1 VQHFSIE
8 YLFLSPIGPFKDHV
22 ERELND
28 RGVPYLN
35 TGYRSLWWAFN
46 TTNGDGMESP
56 WYDLCETQV
65 HFTKKDKFRSKEAVE
80 LVINPPNC
88 PRRVLLLNRR
98 YYYDGV
104 QDQSPFY
111 RPPPLLPLETHDFLW
126 FIAGH
131 GVLIVH
137 GPSLV
142 AKVLASAAG

>member
-1 VQHFSIE
+1 
-8 YLFLSPIGPFKDHV
+8 
-22 ERELND
+22 
-28 RGVPYLN
+28 
-35 TGYRSLWWAFN
+35 
-46 TTNGDGMESP
+46 
-56 WYDLCETQV
+56 V
-65 HFTKKDKFRSKEAVE
+65 HFTKKDKFRSKEAIE

-88 PRRVLLLNRR
+88 PRRVLLLNQR

-104 QDQSPFY
+104 QDKDPYY
-111 RPPPLLPLETHDFLW
+111 RPSPLLPLETHDFLW